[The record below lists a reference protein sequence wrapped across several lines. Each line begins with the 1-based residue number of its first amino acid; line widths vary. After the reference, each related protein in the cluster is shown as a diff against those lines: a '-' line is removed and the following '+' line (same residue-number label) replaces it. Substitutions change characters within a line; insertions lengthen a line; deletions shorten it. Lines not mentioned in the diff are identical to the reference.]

1 MPGVLAAGDNVG
13 AMTPTTSTSGSS
25 APFAW
30 RRIAVPAYG
39 PTLLTGAAMGAVMPV
54 AAMRAAEL
62 GADLGLAAFVV
73 ALMGVGQLLGALP
86 AGALVA
92 RLGERRTLVRAGIAD
107 VLALLVAGWAD
118 ALWLMAVALLV
129 SGLASSAFFLA
140 RQGFMIDVLPPQHLA
155 RGMSLLGGSLRVGL
169 LLGPAVGAGS
179 VAVLGVQGAY
189 LVAVAAA
196 LASLAVVVL
205 SPDITAEHEQA
216 RAAEDPSAV
225 LAVVRRHARLLLT
238 QGLGVA
244 VISGLR
250 TARLTIL
257 PLWAIHLGLDGVAS
271 SVIFAVAGVV
281 ELLLVYPG
289 GWLMDHL
296 GRAWVVA
303 PMMLVLSA
311 AFLAL
316 PLAEDA
322 TGLLVVAIVMALGNG
337 LGSGIVMTLG
347 ADAAPTLDRGQFLG
361 AWRLCGEVGHASGSL
376 GLSAVTAA
384 VSLPAAA
391 LALGAVGLLG
401 WGWMTVWVARGD
413 RARTGL
419 PDAPQGMMAP

>member
-1 MPGVLAAGDNVG
+1 MPG
-13 AMTPTTSTSGSS
+13 PTTTSATT

-39 PTLLTGAAMGAVMPV
+39 PTLLSAAATGAVLPV
-54 AAMRAAEL
+54 AAMRAADL

-73 ALMGVGQLLGALP
+73 ALMGLGQLLGALP

-107 VLALLVAGWAD
+107 VAALLVAGWAD
-118 ALWLMAVALLV
+118 ALWLMGLALLV
-129 SGLASSAFFLA
+129 TGLASSAYFLA

-169 LLGPAVGAGS
+169 LLGPAVGAGA

-189 LVAVAAA
+189 LVAVGCA

-205 SPDITAEHEQA
+205 SPDITAEHERA
-216 RAAEDPSAV
+216 RAGEPPSAV
-225 LAVVRRHARLLLT
+225 LAVVRRHTRLLLT

-244 VISGLR
+244 IISSLR
-250 TARLTIL
+250 TARLTVL

-271 SVIFAVAGVV
+271 SMIFAVAGAV
-281 ELLLVYPG
+281 ELVLVYPG
-289 GWLMDHL
+289 GWLMDRL
-296 GRAWVVA
+296 GRVWVVA

-311 AFLAL
+311 SFLAL
-316 PLAEDA
+316 PMA
-322 TGLLVVAIVMALGNG
+322 TSAVGLLVVAVVMALGNG

-347 ADAAPTLDRGQFLG
+347 ADAAPATDRGQFLG
-361 AWRLCGEVGHASGSL
+361 AWRLCGEVGNASGSM

-391 LALGAVGLLG
+391 VALGLVGFVG
-401 WGWMTVWVARGD
+401 WGWTTVWVARGD
-413 RARTGL
+413 RRRAVARRQ
-419 PDAPQGMMAP
+419 DKA